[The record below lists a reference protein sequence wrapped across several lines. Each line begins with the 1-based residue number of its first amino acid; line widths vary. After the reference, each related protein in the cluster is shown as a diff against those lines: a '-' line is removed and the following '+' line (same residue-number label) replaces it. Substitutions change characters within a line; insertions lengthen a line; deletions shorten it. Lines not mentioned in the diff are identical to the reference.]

1 MGKVEGWKKIFP
13 TELGRIDH
21 FVDLVSSFLIETR
34 TSVGVDKGVVRDVLV
49 EARVKLVLAGL
60 SLILGEIGVNDLRN
74 GHFANPF
81 HETGCAQAFH

>member
-60 SLILGEIGVNDLRN
+60 SLILGFIAYGIWNLKTSTNSVQSPSL
-74 GHFANPF
+74 
-81 HETGCAQAFH
+81 